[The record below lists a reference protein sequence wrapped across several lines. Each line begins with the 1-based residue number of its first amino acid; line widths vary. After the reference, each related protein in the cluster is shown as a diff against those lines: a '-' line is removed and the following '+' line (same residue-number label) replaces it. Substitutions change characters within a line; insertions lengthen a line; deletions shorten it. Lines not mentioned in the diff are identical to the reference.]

1 MHLSKLIKKGTTKLK
16 QGWTDVEISGLSAD
30 SRNIRPGYL
39 FAAIPGT
46 TIDGRR
52 FIDEAIASGASAILA
67 PPNTHLDPSHKKIPL
82 LIEANPRRALAKISA
97 CFFNTQ
103 PKTTV
108 AITGTNGKT
117 SVAHLTQQ
125 LWNSLEKK
133 AASLGTLGVCGPCN
147 LNLNKLTTPDPVELH
162 RLLLNLTSEGI
173 SHLALEASSHGLD
186 QFRLDG
192 VDIQAAVFTNFSRD
206 HLDYHKDMAAYLN
219 SKLRLFRELLC
230 DGGTA
235 ISYSGAPEAAII
247 EAIAKRRHQN
257 YVSYG
262 SVPADISIVEKRQID
277 QGWSATIQAFG
288 KNYPVMLSFAGKFQI
303 NNLLAAIALV
313 HSTGT
318 PLENIIPKIETLTE
332 IPGRMQRAGKSI
344 AGGTVY
350 IDYAHTP
357 DALKNALFALRPHIT
372 NKLIL
377 IFGCGGDRDI
387 GKRAEMGAIAC
398 QFADRVI
405 VTDDNP
411 RTEDAG
417 AIRRSILKGCTNACE
432 ISDRREAIENT
443 IAQLECGDGLLIA
456 GKGHETGQ
464 IIGNEVLPFND
475 FEVAKAAL
483 GGTA

>member
-1 MHLSKLIKKGTTKLK
+1 MHLSKLIEKGTTKLR
-16 QGWTDVEISGLSAD
+16 QGWADVEISGLSAD
-30 SRNIRPGYL
+30 SRNIQPGNL
-39 FAAIPGT
+39 FAAIPGAA
-46 TIDGRR
+46 IDGRR
-52 FIDEAIASGASAILA
+52 FIDEAIAKGASAILA
-67 PPNTHLDPSHKKIPL
+67 PPNTHLDASRKKIPL
-82 LIEANPRRALAKISA
+82 VIEANPRRALAKISA
-97 CFFNTQ
+97 RFFNTQ

-117 SVAHLTQQ
+117 SVAHITQQ
-125 LWNSLEKK
+125 LWNNLGKK
-133 AASLGTLGVCGPCN
+133 AASLGTLGVVGSCN
-147 LNLNKLTTPDPVELH
+147 LNLSKLTTPDPIELH
-162 RLLLNLTSEGI
+162 RLLHNLASKGI
-173 SHLALEASSHGLD
+173 NHLALEASSHGLS
-186 QFRLDG
+186 QYRLDG

-206 HLDYHKDMAAYLN
+206 HLDYHKTMAAYLN
-219 SKLRLFRELLC
+219 AKLRLFRKLAC

-235 ISYSGAPEAAII
+235 IAYSGAPEAAII
-247 EAIAKRRHQN
+247 EAIAKRKRQN
-257 YVSYG
+257 YISYG
-262 SVPADISIVEKRQID
+262 SVSADISVVEKCQTNE
-277 QGWSATIQAFG
+277 GWSATIQAFG
-288 KNYPVMLSFAGKFQI
+288 KTYPVMLGFAGKFQI
-303 NNLLAAIALV
+303 HNLLAAIALV

-318 PLENIIPKIETLTE
+318 PLKNIIPKIQTL
-332 IPGRMQRAGKSI
+332 IGVPGRMQPAGKSI

-417 AIRRSILKGCTNACE
+417 AIRRSILKGCVNARE

-464 IIGNEVLPFND
+464 IIGNEVLPFSD
-475 FEVAKAAL
+475 FEIAKAAL
-483 GGTA
+483 GRAP

>member
-1 MHLSKLIKKGTTKLK
+1 MHLSKLIEKGTIKLR

-30 SRNIRPGYL
+30 SRNIRPGDL
-39 FAAIPGT
+39 FAAIPGAAT
-46 TIDGRR
+46 DGRR
-52 FIDEAIASGASAILA
+52 FIDEAIARGASAILA
-67 PPNTHLDPSHKKIPL
+67 PPDTHLDASHKKIPL
-82 LIEANPRRALAKISA
+82 VIEANPRRALAKISA
-97 CFFNTQ
+97 RFFNTQ

-117 SVAHLTQQ
+117 SVAHITQQ
-125 LWNSLEKK
+125 LWNSLGKK

-147 LNLNKLTTPDPVELH
+147 HNLSKLTTPDPVELH
-162 RLLLNLTSEGI
+162 RLLLNLSSKGV

-186 QFRLDG
+186 QYRLDG
-192 VDIQAAVFTNFSRD
+192 VDVQAAVFTNFSRD
-206 HLDYHKDMAAYLN
+206 HLDYHKTMAAYLN
-219 SKLRLFRELLC
+219 AKLRLFRELVR

-235 ISYSGAPEAAII
+235 ITYSGAPEATII
-247 EAIAKRRHQN
+247 EAIAKRRRQN

-262 SVPADISIVEKRQID
+262 SVSADISIVEKRQTD
-277 QGWSATIQAFG
+277 EGWSATIQAFG
-288 KNYPVMLSFAGKFQI
+288 KSYPVMLGFTGKFQI
-303 NNLLAAIALV
+303 HNLLAAIALV

-318 PLENIIPKIETLTE
+318 PLENIIPKIETLTGV
-332 IPGRMQRAGKSI
+332 PGRMQCAGKSI
-344 AGGTVY
+344 GGGTVY
-350 IDYAHTP
+350 VDYAHTP
-357 DALKNALFALRPHIT
+357 DALKNALLALRPNIT

-387 GKRAEMGAIAC
+387 GKRAEMGAVAH

-417 AIRRSILKGCTNACE
+417 LIRRSILKGCANACE
-432 ISDRREAIENT
+432 IGARREAIENT

-464 IIGNEVLPFND
+464 IIGNDVLPFND
-475 FEVAKAAL
+475 FEIAKAAL
-483 GGTA
+483 GGAA

>member
-1 MHLSKLIKKGTTKLK
+1 MHLSKLIEKGTTKLR

-30 SRNIRPGYL
+30 SRNIRPGDL
-39 FAAIPGT
+39 FAAIPGAAT
-46 TIDGRR
+46 DGRC
-52 FIDEAIASGASAILA
+52 FIKEAIAKGASAILA
-67 PPNTHLDPSHKKIPL
+67 PPDTHLDASHKKIPL
-82 LIEANPRRALAKISA
+82 VIEKNPRRALAKISA
-97 CFFNTQ
+97 RFFTTQ

-117 SVAHLTQQ
+117 SVAHITQQ
-125 LWNSLEKK
+125 LWNSLGKK

-147 LNLNKLTTPDPVELH
+147 LNLSKLTTPDPVELH

-186 QFRLDG
+186 QYRLDG
-192 VDIQAAVFTNFSRD
+192 VDIQAAVFTNFTRD
-206 HLDYHKDMAAYLN
+206 HLDYHKTMASYLDA
-219 SKLRLFRELLC
+219 KLRLFRELLC
-230 DGGTA
+230 NGGTA

-257 YVSYG
+257 YISYG
-262 SVPADISIVEKRQID
+262 SGSANISIVEKRQID
-277 QGWSATIQAFG
+277 QGWTAAIQAFG
-288 KNYPVMLSFAGKFQI
+288 KSYPVVLRFAGQFQI
-303 NNLLAAIALV
+303 HNLLAAIALV

-318 PLENIIPKIETLTE
+318 PLEDIFPVIETLTGV
-332 IPGRMQRAGKSI
+332 PGRMQRAGRSI
-344 AGGTVY
+344 GGGTVY

-357 DALKNALFALRPHIT
+357 DALKNALLTLRPHIT

-387 GKRAEMGAIAC
+387 GKRGEMGAIAC
-398 QFADRVI
+398 EFADRVI

-411 RTEDAG
+411 RTEDASL
-417 AIRRSILKGCTNACE
+417 IRRSILKRCANARE

-443 IAQLECGDGLLIA
+443 IAELKCGDGLLIA

-464 IIGNEVLPFND
+464 IIGDDVLPFND
-475 FEVAKAAL
+475 FEIAKAAL
-483 GGTA
+483 GGAA

>member
-1 MHLSKLIKKGTTKLK
+1 MHLSKLIEKGTTKLR
-16 QGWTDVEISGLSAD
+16 QGWADVEISGLSAD
-30 SRNIRPGYL
+30 SRNIRPGNL
-39 FAAIPGT
+39 FAAIPGAA
-46 TIDGRR
+46 IDGRR
-52 FIDEAIASGASAILA
+52 FIDEAIAKGASAILA
-67 PPNTHLDPSHKKIPL
+67 PPNTHLDASRKKIPL
-82 LIEANPRRALAKISA
+82 VIEANPRRALAKISA
-97 CFFNTQ
+97 RFFNTQ

-117 SVAHLTQQ
+117 SVAHITQQ
-125 LWNSLEKK
+125 LWNNLGKK
-133 AASLGTLGVCGPCN
+133 AASLGTLGVVGSCN
-147 LNLNKLTTPDPVELH
+147 LNLSKLTTPDPIELH
-162 RLLLNLTSEGI
+162 RLLHNLASKGI
-173 SHLALEASSHGLD
+173 NHLALEASSHGLS
-186 QFRLDG
+186 QYRLDG

-206 HLDYHKDMAAYLN
+206 HLDYHKTMAAYLN
-219 SKLRLFRELLC
+219 AKLRLFRELAC

-235 ISYSGAPEAAII
+235 IAYSGAPEAAII
-247 EAIAKRRHQN
+247 KAIAKRKRQN
-257 YVSYG
+257 YISYG
-262 SVPADISIVEKRQID
+262 SVSADISVVEKCQTNE
-277 QGWSATIQAFG
+277 GWSATIQAFG
-288 KNYPVMLSFAGKFQI
+288 KTYPVMLGFAGEFQI
-303 NNLLAAIALV
+303 HNLLAAIAVV
-313 HSTGT
+313 HSTGI
-318 PLENIIPKIETLTE
+318 PLENIIPKIHTL
-332 IPGRMQRAGKSI
+332 IGVPGRMQRAGKSI

-357 DALKNALFALRPHIT
+357 DALKNALLSLRPHIT

-417 AIRRSILKGCTNACE
+417 AIRRSILKGCVNARE

-464 IIGNEVLPFND
+464 IIGNEVLPFSD
-475 FEVAKAAL
+475 FEIAKAAL
-483 GGTA
+483 GGAP